1 MSSVKPVVAKKEE
14 EKKVEKVEGF
24 KMMTQGCLLSW
35 VVLLFAGLIVM
46 K

>member
-1 MSSVKPVVAKKEE
+1 MSSDKPVVAKKEE
-14 EKKVEKVEGF
+14 EKVEGF